1 MMAAGG
7 RTEGGLKAESKPLP
21 PVDPV
26 AHPIHPGGQRDE
38 GGRSRTRTY
47 VRSSIVNMT
56 QRRRCHATIYLGLMG
71 TCRLRR
77 RERERGPE
85 RRENEWLKEE
95 EAQKGKNDEGT
106 AF

>member
-1 MMAAGG
+1 MMAADADGRRRLKGRIEAPPAGG
-7 RTEGGLKAESKPLP
+7 RGRP
-21 PVDPV
+21 
-26 AHPIHPGGQRDE
+26 HPIHPGR
-38 GGRSRTRTY
+38 GRSPAY
-47 VRSSIVNMT
+47 ARSGIVNMT

-71 TCRLRR
+71 TWSRRRR
-77 RERERGPE
+77 REREGERE